1 MLLLAGQ
8 SDPAAGAVFLLVWG
22 LAVII
27 FGGAFATKRGAAG
40 IRSLIVNGLER
51 NPQQQAKARAV
62 SEGFVRLVGGSL
74 AICGMVAVPVSVVML
89 TRG

>member
-27 FGGAFATKRGAAG
+27 FGEPLPR
-40 IRSLIVNGLER
+40 REGL
-51 NPQQQAKARAV
+51 P
-62 SEGFVRLVGGSL
+62 GFVPS
-74 AICGMVAVPVSVVML
+74 P
-89 TRG
+89 